1 MNVLTSI
8 ENTLLTPV
16 IPADQM
22 MQAHTAARE
31 WIKAALV
38 PKTDYSILPGTDKH
52 ILLKPGIDKILIGFG
67 LTPKIE
73 FTESTVDLNA
83 KTEIEV
89 IKWIDSANTDPAKG
103 LTGNAAKLARDA
115 AKERGEGRN
124 KKYGDNWVWQRKEVE
139 KVISNG
145 LYRYVA
151 KCTLYDRNGVPV
163 GEGSGIC
170 SSLEAKYIRA
180 PHDAEHTIQAMAAKR
195 ARSAAAIA
203 TLGLSDMFGDDDAE
217 GPITVTAAP
226 KAMTPR
232 DEAKAIF
239 REFGASEQ
247 DEASWYN
254 IWKNSGG
261 GSEAII
267 RAKKDG
273 CASMHEAWDWM
284 SSHPPTPQ
292 SQGEQLPPE
301 ASPEPE
307 VIEAEFE
314 DQGEA
319 GSTSGI
325 AHAGSANSIGS
336 EKNMSSSSTAE
347 SEEASPFDSS
357 PEEIMAEL
365 TIAFGEDRAKW
376 LESKGIAAGAYDLIK
391 RGLTDQKVQFV
402 YMKHSDDDGEAILQ
416 ALTVETAKKGGKK

>member
-89 IKWIDSANTDPAKG
+89 IKWIDSATTDPAKG

-163 GEGSGIC
+163 GEGTGIC

-273 CASMHEAWDWM
+273 CSSMHEAWDWM

-292 SQGEQLPPE
+292 NQGEQLPPE

-307 VIEAEFE
+307 AIEA
-314 DQGEA
+314 
-319 GSTSGI
+319 
-325 AHAGSANSIGS
+325 
-336 EKNMSSSSTAE
+336 TAVDIPVE
-347 SEEASPFDSS
+347 EVVEEAEVSSPFDNS

-402 YMKHSDDDGEAILQ
+402 YLKHSDDDGEAILQ

>member
-145 LYRYVA
+145 LYRYIA

-163 GEGSGIC
+163 GEGTGIC

-273 CASMHEAWDWM
+273 CSSMHEAWDWM

-301 ASPEPE
+301 ASPESE
-307 VIEAEFE
+307 VIETTAVEIPVEEVVEDAAEENIFETTAQEVFDGLTAEFGAE
-314 DQGEA
+314 RTGWLVNKN
-319 GSTSGI
+319 I
-325 AHAGSANSIGS
+325 ARDTY
-336 EKNMSSSSTAE
+336 E
-347 SEEASPFDSS
+347 
-357 PEEIMAEL
+357 
-365 TIAFGEDRAKW
+365 
-376 LESKGIAAGAYDLIK
+376 LIK
-391 RGLTDQKVQFV
+391 RGLTDQKLQYV
-402 YMKHSDDDGEAILQ
+402 YLKHSDDDGEAILQ
-416 ALTVETAKKGGKK
+416 ALTAETAKKGGKK